1 MRLGALPEPMFVD
14 PQLTT
19 WTCRSRSAVRRHAAT
34 FRSVRMRLLGEA
46 EDARAL
52 AAGGGAVDP
61 EEATERVWPHA
72 VTGDGLRD
80 VGARTAAKVW
90 DAARA
95 AQWRVQASYARGRRQ
110 GSGPWVETA
119 VVRVARAVG
128 DRPDPQAATSSATPS
143 LSGRGV
149 WHAHPETGK
158 WSFREAVVWDPA
170 EGTRRIGA
178 RELVKISSPIADAD
192 ASTPSGASQAP
203 PLSGVDTLE
212 CNHDIV
218 RGEGGPDGEDRS

>member
-1 MRLGALPEPMFVD
+1 MRLPEPLPEPMFTDV
-14 PQLTT
+14 PQDHLDV
-19 WTCRSRSAVRRHAAT
+19 SESVAVRRHAAT

-95 AQWRVQASYARGRRQ
+95 AQWRVQASHARGRRQ

-128 DRPDPQAATSSATPS
+128 DRDPGEWAC
-143 LSGRGV
+143 GV

-170 EGTRRIGA
+170 AGTRRIGA
-178 RELVKISSPIADAD
+178 RELVSKISSPIADAD

>member
-1 MRLGALPEPMFVD
+1 VARHGTPDSLPEPMFVD
-14 PQLTT
+14 VPQDHLDV
-19 WTCRSRSAVRRHAAT
+19 SESVAVRRHAAT

-95 AQWRVQASYARGRRQ
+95 AQWRVQASHARGRRQ

-128 DRPDPQAATSSATPS
+128 DRDPGAHGLAGSATSSATPS
-143 LSGRGV
+143 LSEWACGV

-178 RELVKISSPIADAD
+178 RELNVKLSSPIAN
-192 ASTPSGASQAP
+192 
-203 PLSGVDTLE
+203 TLE